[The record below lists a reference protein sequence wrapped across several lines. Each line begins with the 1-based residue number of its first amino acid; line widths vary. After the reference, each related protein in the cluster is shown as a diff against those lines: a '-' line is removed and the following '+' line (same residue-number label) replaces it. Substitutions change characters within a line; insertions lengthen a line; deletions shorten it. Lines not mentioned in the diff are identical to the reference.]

1 MTNTTTGR
9 NYDSTGS
16 ANKAFELDIP
26 HYYYNI
32 CGSGDDDDQRI
43 CLINEEGKWLVYYC
57 EDGDRMEVSEYAD
70 EAQACEDCLCR
81 LSN

>member
-1 MTNTTTGR
+1 M
-9 NYDSTGS
+9 
-16 ANKAFELDIP
+16 
-26 HYYYNI
+26 
-32 CGSGDDDDQRI
+32 I
-43 CLINEEGKWLVYYC
+43 CLINEGGKWLVYYC

>member
-1 MTNTTTGR
+1 MTVQDLQT
-9 NYDSTGS
+9 
-16 ANKAFELDIP
+16 KLFELDIP
-26 HYYYNI
+26 HYYYTI